1 MRSEK
6 LDKRIVIEKLTIS
19 IDGYGQRTRV
29 WTVLASCWANVK
41 LNIGNEM
48 VSSKSTVTYRVIDV
62 KIRYRTDLNYNMR
75 IIYNN
80 EYYNIDD
87 LIELGREDGI
97 MIKASRLWQT

>member
-6 LDKRIVIEKLTIS
+6 LDKRVVIEQLDVTI
-19 IDGYGQRTRV
+19 DDYGQRKRV
-29 WTVLASCWANVK
+29 WTVLTSCWASIK

-48 VSSKSTVTYRVIDV
+48 VSSKSTVTDRVIDV

-75 IIYNN
+75 LIYNS

-87 LIELGREDGI
+87 LIELGREEGI